1 MMSFARIANS
11 NFIITAA
18 IIIVNFDENI
28 SDLLFLEMRWHLP
41 HLGIANACS
50 VI

>member
-1 MMSFARIANS
+1 MMSFAKTTNS

-18 IIIVNFDENI
+18 IIVNFDEKI
-28 SDLLFLEMRWHLP
+28 SDLLFLEMQWHLP
-41 HLGIANACS
+41 RLGIANACS

>member
-18 IIIVNFDENI
+18 IIVNFDENI
-28 SDLLFLEMRWHLP
+28 SDLLFSEMRWHLP